1 MVLTAVAGATIII
14 EAIELAEEL
23 EKVKGY
29 WDDKGLDM
37 HIAVKKTKYDNDGH
51 QKRGAVIAVSTKH
64 WARVHYLYTEKDA
77 DELWI
82 DLKSVAETVGRS
94 LVKGA
99 YGPYVYIPKLS
110 VKQTQDIFN
119 KIRGCIGDHE
129 IKRKFQFSWKI
140 DDAVLEEYC

>member
-1 MVLTAVAGATIII
+1 MVMASASALVII
-14 EAIELAEEL
+14 EAIEMVEEM

-37 HIAVKKTKYDNDGH
+37 HIAVKLNKDG
-51 QKRGAVIAVSTKH
+51 QSIIVVNTKH
-64 WARVHYLYTEKDA
+64 WIRLHYLYSEKNPSDI
-77 DELWI
+77 WS
-82 DLKSVAETVGRS
+82 DLKIIANNIGRS

-119 KIRGCIGDHE
+119 KIRGQIGKHR
-129 IKRKFQFSWKI
+129 IKRKFQFSWNI
-140 DDAVLEEYC
+140 DDALLEEFC